1 MPGGELTSRVIT
13 KLKKVC
19 REQGLTPSDVYEKL
33 PMVNGQRPVSL
44 STVRRVLAD
53 GSENA
58 GFRYYDTIQPI
69 TAAVLGTENIDSD
82 NDLVVE
88 PFDTAKARE
97 YYTERNALQEIV
109 RLRSA
114 EEDRL
119 RERLEAAGASAKE
132 ELARLSFLHDQNI
145 NRLLALHQAHDD
157 SQATVIRILEQNNA
171 FLQQTLE
178 RAQRALQEE
187 REAKKRMYD
196 DYKRIVQQE
205 IEKLKAYHEEGA
217 E

>member
-1 MPGGELTSRVIT
+1 MPNGDLTSRVIA

-19 REQGLTPSDVYEKL
+19 REQGLTPSDVYEML
-33 PMVNGQRPVSL
+33 PAVNGQRSVSL
-44 STVRRVLAD
+44 STIRRVLAD

-69 TAAVLGTENIDSD
+69 TAAVLGTENVDKD

-88 PFDTAKARE
+88 PFDAAKARE

-109 RLRSA
+109 RLRSS

-119 RERLEAAGASAKE
+119 RERLEEAEASSKE
-132 ELARLSFLHDQNI
+132 ELARLSLLHDQNI

-178 RAQRALQEE
+178 RAQKALQDE

-196 DYKRIVQQE
+196 DYKNIVRRE
-205 IEKLKAYHEEGA
+205 IEKLKAYHEE
-217 E
+217 